1 LNNRTIKTK
10 LILLLLISGSTLI
23 PGNVRAQQLVFDPA
37 VVSTLVV
44 NHTAQQSALKDI
56 KNSESEIAAAQ
67 KVIAVQMSYI
77 RELEQKMYNSLRNVS
92 MVITGAKDIVYAS
105 QIAKDIGA
113 YQKQM
118 VEIATGDPILMV
130 VALKTEAALIQRT
143 ADLFTYI
150 YTVAFVGGD
159 INLMNNKARLDIIK
173 HVVRELRI
181 MRGMAYGIVRK
192 MRVAKYAGVMKTL
205 NPFGLNYPN
214 NSRAIAQSLLN
225 ELKQ

>member
-1 LNNRTIKTK
+1 MKTK

-205 NPFGLNYPN
+205 NPPRPQLPQQQQGHRPIL
-214 NSRAIAQSLLN
+214 A
-225 ELKQ
+225 

>member
-1 LNNRTIKTK
+1 MKTK

>member
-1 LNNRTIKTK
+1 MKTK
-10 LILLLLISGSTLI
+10 LILIILLIAGRVS
-23 PGNVRAQQLVFDPA
+23 AQQLVFDPA

-44 NHTAQQSALKDI
+44 NHTAQQTALKDI

-92 MVITGAKDIVYAS
+92 MVITGAKDIIYAS

>member
-1 LNNRTIKTK
+1 MKTK
-10 LILLLLISGSTLI
+10 LILIILLIAGRVS
-23 PGNVRAQQLVFDPA
+23 AQQLVFDPA

-92 MVITGAKDIVYAS
+92 MVITGAKDIIYAS

-118 VEIATGDPILMV
+118 VDIAAGDPILMV

>member
-1 LNNRTIKTK
+1 MKTK
-10 LILLLLISGSTLI
+10 LILIILLIAGSA
-23 PGNVRAQQLVFDPA
+23 GAQQLVFDPA

-44 NHTAQQSALKDI
+44 NHTAQQTALKDI
-56 KNSESEIAAAQ
+56 KNSETEIAAAQ

-77 RELEQKMYNSLRNVS
+77 KELEQKMYNSLRNVS
-92 MVITGAKDIVYAS
+92 MVITGAKDILYAS
-105 QIAKDIGA
+105 QIAKDIGT

-118 VEIATGDPILMV
+118 VEIATGDPVLLA
-130 VALKTEAALIQRT
+130 VAVKTEAALIQRT

-150 YTVAFVGGD
+150 YTVAVIGGD
-159 INLMNNKARLDIIK
+159 INLMNNKERLDIIK

-192 MRVAKYAGVMKTL
+192 MRVARYAGVMKTL

-214 NSRAIAQSLLN
+214 NGKAIVKSLLD
-225 ELKQ
+225 ELK

>member
-1 LNNRTIKTK
+1 MKTK

-23 PGNVRAQQLVFDPA
+23 PGSASAQQLVFDPA

-44 NHTAQQSALKDI
+44 NHTAQQTALKDI

-92 MVITGAKDIVYAS
+92 MVITGAKDIIYAS

-118 VEIATGDPILMV
+118 VDIAAGDPILMV

>member
-1 LNNRTIKTK
+1 MKTK
-10 LILLLLISGSTLI
+10 LILLLLISGNMLI
-23 PGNVRAQQLVFDPA
+23 PGITSAQQVVFDPA

-92 MVITGAKDIVYAS
+92 MVITGAKDIIYAS

-118 VEIATGDPILMV
+118 VDIAAGDPILMV

-143 ADLFTYI
+143 ADLLTYI
-150 YTVAFVGGD
+150 YTVAVVGGD

-225 ELKQ
+225 DLKK

>member
-1 LNNRTIKTK
+1 MKTK

-150 YTVAFVGGD
+150 YTVAFVCGD